1 MRRGSSR
8 AGAER
13 ELTMLGVRP
22 KTGRLVSLRDH
33 RAEHEDG
40 PLPAP
45 ARVVCA
51 RCLRHKIGSS
61 PLCRNCTASDA
72 AKLAAE
78 VEASGQL
85 CACGCELRFAPNPS
99 TPRKRFATREC
110 LEFFERRRRNATR
123 RAARTSWW
131 P

>member
-1 MRRGSSR
+1 MRG
-8 AGAER
+8 
-13 ELTMLGVRP
+13 
-22 KTGRLVSLRDH
+22 KTGRLVSFRDH
-33 RAEHEDG
+33 RVSHEDVA
-40 PLPAP
+40 PPAP
-45 ARVVCA
+45 ELVVCE
-51 RCLRHKIGSS
+51 RCFRHKIGSE
-61 PLCRNCTASDA
+61 PLCRNCTAADA

-78 VEASGQL
+78 VEVSGQL
-85 CACGCELRFAPNPS
+85 CACGCELRFAPSPS